1 MSYTITYKEDAQQF
15 EMNGQLF
22 DFIGNHLE
30 VIGKKENISEVDE
43 AISEG
48 HMLAI
53 LREFGIEIDLPQE
66 DQSRMEW

>member
-1 MSYTITYKEDAQQF
+1 MSYTITYKEDTQQF

-30 VIGKKENISEVDE
+30 VIGKKENISAVDE

-53 LREFGIEIDLPQE
+53 LHYNGIEVNLLEE
-66 DQSRMEW
+66 DGSRMEW